1 VTLETEVVG
10 FVAGT
15 LTTLCWAPQAIK
27 ILRSRDGRS
36 ISLITQMVFVT
47 GCAFWLVYGVLLG
60 SISIVIFNA
69 ITIALNVLIILLKL
83 RFDGGVGDSA
93 P

>member
-1 VTLETEVVG
+1 MTLETELVG
-10 FVAGT
+10 FMAGT

-36 ISLITQMVFVT
+36 ISLITQLVFVT

-69 ITIALNVLIILLKL
+69 ITIALNILIILLKL
-83 RFDGGVGDSA
+83 RFDGNVGDSA